1 MILDEQPEFAIVL
14 RGYDRT
20 QVDQYV
26 DTLRN
31 LAAERDARWRS
42 RTDERGQRRADAQSA
57 DELLTAAR
65 RTAEVRFEAIVARA
79 EGQAARLLGDADAE
93 ANTILAAAREQ
104 AARRLAEADSEAA
117 RRLAEADS
125 EAARRLAEAR
135 AQLRSLARA
144 HAGSAERLTVLVEEV
159 AGRLGTLGEWQ
170 ARAETLARQLVETV
184 EPLLEAAE
192 PLPETVEPL
201 PESTSHQTATLQGAT
216 LQGATLQGVPRDPP
230 SGTERRGLRQRRE
243 PGDAAAPEDTIVLE
257 QSAPDAVRGSAPTLH
272 QVLANRRGT
281 T

>member
-216 LQGATLQGVPRDPP
+216 LQGVPRDPP